1 MPRND
6 EGEFELVLG
15 NRQLLSVF
23 FIVVVLLGVFF
34 TMGWIVGRNS
44 LPASTAD
51 VARRADGPTS
61 IVVDPRGGS
70 PDQPAASVPPAQPRS
85 EPAPAQAAK
94 PSPIVE
100 RRKSEP
106 PAEPAKSEAENPA
119 PAPAAAPSTAST
131 PPPGQYLQVSA
142 VGKPEAE
149 LMVDVLNKK
158 GFRALSTQVPNS
170 ALYRVLV
177 GPLADA
183 SAISKTRTDLQNAG
197 LKGYDALVRKY

>member
-6 EGEFELVLG
+6 DGEFELVLG

-23 FIVVVLLGVFF
+23 FIVVILLGVFF

-44 LPASTAD
+44 MPSSTE
-51 VARRADGPTS
+51 VARHTDGPTS
-61 IVVDPRGGS
+61 IVVDPRGS
-70 PDQPAASVPPAQPRS
+70 PDQPSTAAAPPRM
-85 EPAPAQAAK
+85 EPAPQETAK
-94 PSPIVE
+94 PAPVVE
-100 RRKSEP
+100 RPKP
-106 PAEPAKSEAENPA
+106 TAHVEPAKPEVEKPERTA
-119 PAPAAAPSTAST
+119 PAPPSPSTPSPST
-131 PPPGQYLQVSA
+131 PPSGQYLQVSA

-158 GFRALSTQVPNS
+158 GFHALAMQVPNS

-183 SAISKTRTDLQNAG
+183 STISKTRTELQNAG